1 MIRGTRCIEDRI
13 NSWNLEIWREK
24 ERKVGRNFWRLISMP
39 FLKFEERNGD
49 FGKTALFSLK
59 IFSNREKEVIVLIY
73 QRYQRSSL
81 LCIFHTCLK
90 TGKIVSFPK
99 TDFSSFESNYFLISI

>member
-39 FLKFEERNGD
+39 FLKFEERNGV

-59 IFSNREKEVIVLIY
+59 FSLIEKK
-73 QRYQRSSL
+73 R
-81 LCIFHTCLK
+81 
-90 TGKIVSFPK
+90 
-99 TDFSSFESNYFLISI
+99 

>member
-1 MIRGTRCIEDRI
+1 
-13 NSWNLEIWREK
+13 
-24 ERKVGRNFWRLISMP
+24 MP
-39 FLKFEERNGD
+39 FLKFEERNGV

-59 IFSNREKEVIVLIY
+59 FSLIKKKKVIVLIY
-73 QRYQRSSL
+73 QRYQRSFL

-99 TDFSSFESNYFLISI
+99 TDFSSFESNYFLISISI

>member
-1 MIRGTRCIEDRI
+1 
-13 NSWNLEIWREK
+13 
-24 ERKVGRNFWRLISMP
+24 MP
-39 FLKFEERNGD
+39 FLKFEERNGV
-49 FGKTALFSLK
+49 FGKNFALFSLK
-59 IFSNREKEVIVLIY
+59 IFSNREKEIIVLIY

-99 TDFSSFESNYFLISI
+99 TDFSSFESNYFLISISI

>member
-1 MIRGTRCIEDRI
+1 
-13 NSWNLEIWREK
+13 
-24 ERKVGRNFWRLISMP
+24 MP
-39 FLKFEERNGD
+39 FLKFEERNGV

-81 LCIFHTCLK
+81 LCIFHICLK
-90 TGKIVSFPK
+90 TGKIVSFRKQIFPLSNP
-99 TDFSSFESNYFLISI
+99 TIFSYRYEIRYYRIEFYNTYVQISIMEFN

>member
-1 MIRGTRCIEDRI
+1 
-13 NSWNLEIWREK
+13 
-24 ERKVGRNFWRLISMP
+24 MP
-39 FLKFEERNGD
+39 FLKFEERNGV

-99 TDFSSFESNYFLISI
+99 YGFFLFRIQLFSHIDMK

>member
-1 MIRGTRCIEDRI
+1 
-13 NSWNLEIWREK
+13 
-24 ERKVGRNFWRLISMP
+24 MP
-39 FLKFEERNGD
+39 FLKFEERNGV

-90 TGKIVSFPK
+90 NRQNCFVPK
-99 TDFSSFESNYFLISI
+99 TDFSSFESNYFLISISI